1 MGSEYLI
8 EIKPNVPFVHQEIN
22 SKYHFFQVS
31 IFTEETI
38 RGGSAATLSALL
50 NRFDP
55 VLRNVANLG
64 R

>member
-1 MGSEYLI
+1 MGSEYFI

-22 SKYHFFQVS
+22 NKYNFQVN
-31 IFTEETI
+31 IFTEEII

-55 VLRNVANLG
+55 VLRNVAHLG